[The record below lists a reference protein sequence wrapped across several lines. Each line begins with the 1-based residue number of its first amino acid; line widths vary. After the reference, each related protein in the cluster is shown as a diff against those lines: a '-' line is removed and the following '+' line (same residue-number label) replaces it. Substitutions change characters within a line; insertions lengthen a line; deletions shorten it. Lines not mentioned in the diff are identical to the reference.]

1 MIPAVPKSADEIPK
15 TLKFSS
21 SWSSEDGKKGMKH
34 RIYLNINIKDK
45 SSAGQDSLEETFQKV
60 GKGLELKWKVN
71 TVVE

>member
-1 MIPAVPKSADEIPK
+1 VPKSANEIAK

-45 SSAGQDSLEETFQKV
+45 SAAGDGLEETFDKV
-60 GKGLELKWKVN
+60 GKGLDLKWKVN
-71 TVVE
+71 TVVV